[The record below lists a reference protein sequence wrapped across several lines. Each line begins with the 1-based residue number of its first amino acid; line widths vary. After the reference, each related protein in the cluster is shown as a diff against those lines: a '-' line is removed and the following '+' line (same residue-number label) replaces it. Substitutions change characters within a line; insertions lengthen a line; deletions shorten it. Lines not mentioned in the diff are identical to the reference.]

1 MADGPVQV
9 AQPVAIGALVS
20 GAGRSIANLQECI
33 ARGELAARVA
43 VVIATREDVPALARC
58 RAMGLRTAVVPVA
71 PEGAARA
78 ASGEGA
84 AGAAGAAATFD
95 DRLDDALREHGVE
108 LVCLCGYLRKFRVA
122 AWRGRAINMHPALL
136 PQFGGEGMFGL
147 HVHRA
152 VLAAGCATSGCT
164 AHWVD
169 DQYDHGEP
177 IVQARCP
184 VLPTDTPE
192 TLAERVFQL
201 ECTAYPQAI
210 THAARAIRAE
220 SSGGSGA
227 SMRSSTL

>member
-1 MADGPVQV
+1 MADRAVQV

-71 PEGAARA
+71 LEGAGRA
-78 ASGEGA
+78 AGGEGA
-84 AGAAGAAATFD
+84 ACTAATFD
-95 DRLDDALREHGVE
+95 DRVDHALREHGVE

-122 AWRGRAINMHPALL
+122 AWRGRAINMHPSLL
-136 PQFGGEGMFGL
+136 PQFGGAGMFGL

-152 VLAAGCATSGCT
+152 VLAAGCTTTGCT

-169 DQYDHGEP
+169 EQYDHGEP

-201 ECTAYPQAI
+201 ECTAYPQAV
-210 THAARAIRAE
+210 TQAARLIRGVATHP
-220 SSGGSGA
+220 
-227 SMRSSTL
+227 STL